1 MKTQNMTYALKERI
15 GDPSLFC
22 GRKKEM
28 TLLLDWAGKIP
39 REISKSRAMLGRRK
53 SGKTAIMQRL
63 FNILWDKQGE
73 VIPFY
78 FEVLD
83 FDQWLLDFADEYYRM
98 FISQYLS
105 FITRT
110 PLAFDN
116 KPWKMSELQDIARTI
131 KNDNVLKS
139 IETFQEYYNAEKVHQ
154 AMNWAFNSPTRLS
167 GMEKKFFLVMID
179 EIQFMTKHIFW
190 DKEYKVSA
198 HNLPGVFHGL
208 VEMKTAPMLV
218 SGSYVGWMTQMIHD
232 QFKGGRLKQTE
243 ISPKLTFDE
252 GMEAVYR
259 YGEYYGADLTDESAY
274 AINVLTQSDPFYI
287 SCLFRSD
294 WPERDFTTIEGVT
307 ALLAYEIKNRKGELF
322 GTWSEY
328 IYATIKEV
336 NDVYARKILLF
347 LSRERHKECTRTE
360 ISNYIGGKLTNGQ
373 LEARLKALEYGDLIT
388 RGTSNF
394 RYSGIPDDILD
405 LIFREL
411 YQEEIDQVKP
421 NIDSEL
427 ALKVKEL
434 EKDKKSLQGA
444 LRELK
449 GRMLEFI
456 VYRELN
462 RCSKTSGTIKNFKQ
476 RLRPISDKRY
486 APQLEEISTTV
497 STSILDTVWLNYY
510 LSLPETPVPIEF
522 DVLAQ
527 GADSEISWAVVFEIK
542 NRNEKNLPTLQEAK
556 FFITRIN
563 QLKQGMMNKNKNI
576 KFVCPVFLS
585 ANGFEPGVEVWLH
598 KHGVLTA
605 DLDSWLL

>member
-1 MKTQNMTYALKERI
+1 MKTPNMTYALKERI

-28 TLLLDWAGKIP
+28 TLLLDWAEKIP

-116 KPWKMSELQDIARTI
+116 KPWKMSELQDMARTI

-167 GMEKKFFLVMID
+167 GMENFFFLVMID

-259 YGEYYGADLTDESAY
+259 YGEYYEADLTDESAY

-294 WPERDFTTIEGVT
+294 WPERDFTMIEGVT
-307 ALLAYEIKNRKGELF
+307 AALAYEIKNRKGELF

-336 NDVYARKILLF
+336 NDVYAKKILLF

-373 LEARLKALEYGDLIT
+373 LEARLKVLEYGDLIT

-421 NIDSEL
+421 NIGSEL
-427 ALKVKEL
+427 ASKVKEL

-444 LRELK
+444 LRSL
-449 GRMLEFI
+449 
-456 VYRELN
+456 
-462 RCSKTSGTIKNFKQ
+462 
-476 RLRPISDKRY
+476 RLS
-486 APQLEEISTTV
+486 Q
-497 STSILDTVWLNYY
+497 
-510 LSLPETPVPIEF
+510 
-522 DVLAQ
+522 
-527 GADSEISWAVVFEIK
+527 
-542 NRNEKNLPTLQEAK
+542 
-556 FFITRIN
+556 
-563 QLKQGMMNKNKNI
+563 
-576 KFVCPVFLS
+576 
-585 ANGFEPGVEVWLH
+585 
-598 KHGVLTA
+598 
-605 DLDSWLL
+605 